1 MLNTNYTKLGQEVF
15 FVNWFGEYNIERCTL
30 ISIGSENNGGYVK
43 VHHNGTVDCNGE
55 LIAETCGESF
65 VRESELFLTLKE
77 AVAYI
82 TKSETERFN
91 RYKENIKNLKDLLE
105 FPVKYSFTDGDG
117 CQDGI
122 IVKAYTERAYELTG
136 IEIQI

>member
-1 MLNTNYTKLGQEVF
+1 MINTNYTKIGQEVF
-15 FVNWFGEYNIERCTL
+15 FVSWFGEYIIERCTL
-30 ISIGSENNGGYVK
+30 ISIGNENNGGYVK
-43 VHHNGTVDCNGE
+43 VHHNGTVDRNGE
-55 LIAETCGESF
+55 LISKTYGESF

-77 AVAYI
+77 AVASI
-82 TKSETERFN
+82 SELETERFN

-122 IVKAYTERAYELTG
+122 VVKAYTERAYELTG
-136 IEIQI
+136 IKIQI